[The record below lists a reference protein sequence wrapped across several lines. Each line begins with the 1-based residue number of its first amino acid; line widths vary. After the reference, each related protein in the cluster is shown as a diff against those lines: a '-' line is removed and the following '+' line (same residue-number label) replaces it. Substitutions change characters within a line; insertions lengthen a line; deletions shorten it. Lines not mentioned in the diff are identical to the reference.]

1 MMDISEKNKTIK
13 YLEALP
19 FWDKLS
25 EDERDYTVDG
35 TFIRRYEKGSRIHSS
50 ETECIGMS
58 MVLGGE
64 IRLSVISE
72 EGREIT
78 LFRLHEGDV
87 CMLSASCVISQI
99 TFDTHMQAQTD
110 CEMLIIAP
118 YTFKRLTDSNIYAR
132 CFMFELAT
140 ERFSTVMWTMQQI
153 IFLGFD
159 RRLATFLIGEYERT
173 GSKYIQMTH
182 EQIALYTSSA
192 REVVARMI
200 KRFADEGFVES
211 GRGALKIT
219 DIEGLRELC

>member
-1 MMDISEKNKTIK
+1 MSDVNETLK
-13 YLEALP
+13 YLSTLP

-25 EDERDYTVDG
+25 EDEKQYTFEG

-58 MVLGGE
+58 MVLHGE

-78 LFRLHEGDV
+78 LFRLHDGDV
-87 CMLSASCVISQI
+87 CMLSASCVISEI
-99 TFDTHMQAQTD
+99 TFDTHIQAQTD

-132 CFMFELAT
+132 CFMFELAAK
-140 ERFSTVMWTMQQI
+140 RFSTVMWTMQQI
-153 IFLGFD
+153 IFRGFD
-159 RRLATFLIGEYERT
+159 RRLASFLIGEYERT
-173 GSKYIQMTH
+173 KSKYIQMTH

-200 KRFADEGFVES
+200 KRFADEGLVES
-211 GRGALKIT
+211 GRGTLKLT
-219 DIEGLRELC
+219 DIDGLRALC